1 MNTSRLQQLLDR
13 YNPENDGGHGVTY
26 AESLLLEAVIEL
38 AARVATLEAATRPA
52 PAFAQPAFFPAG
64 EDTPL
69 FTQSDAP
76 AEPCSRCNRRPE
88 ESGLARWQVCDVC
101 GKPVCDTCA
110 WNDPNGTGHYC
121 STECAFGADP
131 DQ

>member
-110 WNDPNGTGHYC
+110 WQINDGVYC
-121 STECAFGADP
+121 GASCNY
-131 DQ
+131 QHTNH